1 MGQKFELKVESTG
14 EAGNGP
20 LPSGL
25 YVHPA
30 TGQRLVYKGDNKTG
44 NSGADAAI
52 RLGFVYAGPVEEEV
66 SAPVSDQVF
75 DNSNESREAQADLIA
90 KAQEAAAH
98 KDTEAAAKAIEGVSA
113 PEATPVVVE
122 SETKAQKANKAAKA
136 TKSAADKK
144 KAAAT
149 KAK

>member
-52 RLGFVYAGPVEEEV
+52 RLGFVYAGPVEEEKEVV
-66 SAPVSDQVF
+66 SQQVF
-75 DNSNESREAQADLIA
+75 DNSNESREAQADLVA

-98 KDTEAAAKAIEGVSA
+98 KDTEAAAKAIEGVST

-122 SETKAQKANKAAKA
+122 SETKAQKVNKAAEA

-149 KAK
+149 KKK